1 MSMHAH
7 TSATKQSNDVFST
20 SEEGKE
26 GSERTNTSTLD
37 ATIPFHQTCFIR
49 RVTRFAGFMLLFG
62 SHGAT
67 HPTQEWRSSGS
78 AGEMQKQ
85 KAPAGLG
92 FAAVAPDEVGVCLST
107 GDRPRGWGRVVFS

>member
-1 MSMHAH
+1 MKRQRNTLA
-7 TSATKQSNDVFST
+7 KREKDGVFSLFM
-20 SEEGKE
+20 EG
-26 GSERTNTSTLD
+26 RTGEKTK
-37 ATIPFHQTCFIR
+37 R
-49 RVTRFAGFMLLFG
+49 RRNLEMVIIFCQISLPHPWSISLSRLKLLFD

-92 FAAVAPDEVGVCLST
+92 SAAEALDGVGL
-107 GDRPRGWGRVVFS
+107 D

>member
-20 SEEGKE
+20 SAEGKE
-26 GSERTNTSTLD
+26 GSERTNTSPLD

-67 HPTQEWRSSGS
+67 HPTQQWRSSGS
-78 AGEMQKQ
+78 AGKIQTQKP
-85 KAPAGLG
+85 PAGLSSPSP
-92 FAAVAPDEVGVCLST
+92 APPQ
-107 GDRPRGWGRVVFS
+107 PRLPL